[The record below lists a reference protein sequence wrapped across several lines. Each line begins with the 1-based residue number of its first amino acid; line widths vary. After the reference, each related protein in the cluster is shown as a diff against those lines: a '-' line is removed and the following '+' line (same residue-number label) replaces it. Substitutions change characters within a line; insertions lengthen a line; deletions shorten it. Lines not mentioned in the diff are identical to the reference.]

1 MTEVEI
7 TGMLSLVRKKKKRL
21 MKSIRKAVVLYL
33 AV

>member
-7 TGMLSLVRKKKKRL
+7 TGMLSLVRKKRL